1 MTAHPT
7 HAFGNRRP
15 LFSHQAL
22 PCAVLWINGMAA
34 LVCNA
39 SCTKESPTL
48 RLSQPVTAARHVVAP
63 AKLLVVHALVHSVKT
78 SAHIFPPPPP
88 PLLLQIC
95 IDRRYL
101 AKCGGSNRQM
111 HWASWLRSAVPTV
124 AAHADYAF
132 YCTLAHL
139 TNQFLLPPLPVKNK
153 KNRCRWSCRSRS
165 STFFVL

>member
-1 MTAHPT
+1 MKQVTAHPT

-88 PLLLQIC
+88 PYSSKSVLIVVTLQSAEVQTDRCTGPPGYGLLCQPSLPMLTMPFIAPSH
-95 IDRRYL
+95 IL
-101 AKCGGSNRQM
+101 
-111 HWASWLRSAVPTV
+111 
-124 AAHADYAF
+124 
-132 YCTLAHL
+132 L
-139 TNQFLLPPLPVKNK
+139 TNSPSPL
-153 KNRCRWSCRSRS
+153 S
-165 STFFVL
+165 L